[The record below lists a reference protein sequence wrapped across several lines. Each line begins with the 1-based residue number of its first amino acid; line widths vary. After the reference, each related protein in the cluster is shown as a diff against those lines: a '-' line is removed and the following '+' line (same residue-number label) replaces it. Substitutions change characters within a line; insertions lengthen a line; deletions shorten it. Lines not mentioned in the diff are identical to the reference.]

1 MCVCVCCIPSIVH
14 PTYGICE
21 ESYDFFFRF
30 FLGDVDRC
38 SFCQT
43 YVERL
48 STIVNK
54 LESEATI
61 ASAGIKVVIIGLGSY
76 SMIVKYRGM

>member
-1 MCVCVCCIPSIVH
+1 MCVCAVSHPSFIQRTEFVKNLM
-14 PTYGICE
+14 I
-21 ESYDFFFRF
+21 FFFRF